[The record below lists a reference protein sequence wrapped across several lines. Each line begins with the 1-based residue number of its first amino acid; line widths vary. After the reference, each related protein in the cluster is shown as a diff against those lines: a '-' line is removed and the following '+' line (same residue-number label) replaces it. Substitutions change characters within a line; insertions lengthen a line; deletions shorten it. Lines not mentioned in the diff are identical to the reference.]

1 MIKITGN
8 SKYNVSI
15 LEENDI
21 FYVEKKNHPKEDNT
35 RFINQINKHLFFL
48 NNRGYNMIKVP
59 KINTIT
65 DNKYIIEYIKSYDII
80 NYFNMMNIN
89 HINNFIKNV
98 ISFIKEL
105 MNQSSL
111 QTVPEEIIL
120 NKIDDIKLKLE
131 TYSDNFIIKTTF
143 DFLYGNISL
152 FETKIPINY
161 CHGDLT
167 LSNMLINYD
176 HNLYLIDF
184 LDDFINTPLTDIIKL
199 RQDTKYHYI
208 LQLYN
213 NSYDKIRIKIL
224 LEMMNNIINK
234 QFYKYEKFFK
244 YLDLI
249 NFLRILQYSKTKKM
263 DEYLIDTIKNILG

>member
-1 MIKITGN
+1 MIKIKGN
-8 SKYNVSI
+8 SKYRVSI
-15 LEENDI
+15 IEENDI
-21 FYVEKKNHPKEDNT
+21 FYVEKKKHQKEDNI

-48 NNRGYNMIKVP
+48 NNHGYNMINIP
-59 KINTIT
+59 KINNIT

-80 NYFNMMNIN
+80 NYFNTMNIY

-105 MNQSSL
+105 INQSCL
-111 QTVPEEIIL
+111 QTVSEEIIL

-131 TYSDNFIIKTTF
+131 KYSDNKIIKTTF
-143 DFLYGNISL
+143 KFLYDNISL
-152 FETKIPINY
+152 FEMKIPINY

-208 LQLYN
+208 LQLYGN
-213 NSYDKIRIKIL
+213 NYDNIRIKIL
-224 LEMMNNIINK
+224 LERMNNIINK
-234 QFYKYEKFFK
+234 QFYEYEMFFK

-249 NFLRILQYSKTKKM
+249 NFLRILQYSKTKKR
-263 DEYLIDTIKNILG
+263 DKRKLF

>member
-15 LEENDI
+15 LEYNDI
-21 FYVEKKNHPKEDNT
+21 FYVEKKNHPKENNI

-48 NNRGYNMIKVP
+48 NNRDYNMIKVP

-80 NYFNMMNIN
+80 DYFNTMNIY

-98 ISFIKEL
+98 VSFIEEL
-105 MNQSSL
+105 INQSFL
-111 QTVPEEIIL
+111 QTVSEEIIL

-131 TYSDNFIIKTTF
+131 KYSDNKIINNTF
-143 DFLYGNISL
+143 EFLYDNISL

-263 DEYLIDTIKNILG
+263 DDYLIDTIKNILG